1 MRKLFL
7 TAILIIMVLV
17 LCSCVSTSIG
27 GRDVESDI
35 IGESF
40 YIYGDEFMGGETYS
54 ISPSQNI
61 KDLKILKSDLDTD
74 IGEGSIFFSLTIE
87 EDDFILSG
95 EFKTEY
101 LLDDNNKWRFSSLS
115 RATKDSIKKELKL
128 SMSDADI
135 KENLSGLTIDNF
147 RNLNSRWI
155 IVENEIDSFE
165 IIKRNTDLI
174 KGTDKIIATI
184 VLKDSINKV
193 TGEIEIN
200 CVYSYSEVRG
210 WMIKD
215 VKKASDKP
223 FKVEVYNTLEDYLIK
238 ESLVGKTIREVYYI
252 NEIEYKW
259 EFEKEDIL
267 EFNIL
272 ERNSDIENGLD
283 EILCNVKLE
292 KKNITVQ
299 GKMKINYKYN
309 KANMHWELINIKR
322 ADDEFEYSYIVKP
335 LEAEFIKNDLIGV
348 ELRYGNWGSEKWMI
362 ETGEIDNFKITQR
375 FVAEYGSTELIY
387 AHIKLTGRTKVTIEG
402 DLKIVIKLQDNN
414 MWKREGLKRVEDFTK
429 TELE

>member
-252 NEIEYKW
+252 NE
-259 EFEKEDIL
+259 
-267 EFNIL
+267 N
-272 ERNSDIENGLD
+272 
-283 EILCNVKLE
+283 
-292 KKNITVQ
+292 
-299 GKMKINYKYN
+299 
-309 KANMHWELINIKR
+309 
-322 ADDEFEYSYIVKP
+322 
-335 LEAEFIKNDLIGV
+335 
-348 ELRYGNWGSEKWMI
+348 
-362 ETGEIDNFKITQR
+362 
-375 FVAEYGSTELIY
+375 
-387 AHIKLTGRTKVTIEG
+387 
-402 DLKIVIKLQDNN
+402 
-414 MWKREGLKRVEDFTK
+414 
-429 TELE
+429 